1 MGSSNWPCISII
13 LEANWFSSVSHL
25 HNWAFANHL
34 KMHVR
39 EREMTVLKKCI
50 FHFILLVIHTTE
62 CYSADNER
70 FFLTSLAS
78 QNTHYL
84 QGVFAERHDSNKIS
98 LSNNRIWWNYS
109 FAKFPTDLYLDFQRP
124 LISFLAVL
132 KQPKQNKLIDVK
144 QNSHKWA
151 CA

>member
-39 EREMTVLKKCI
+39 ERDDSVKEM
-50 FHFILLVIHTTE
+50 HFSF
-62 CYSADNER
+62 YSISNTHHWMLQCRQWEI
-70 FFLTSLAS
+70 FLTSLAS

-124 LISFLAVL
+124 PISFLAVL

-144 QNSHKWA
+144 QNSHKRA